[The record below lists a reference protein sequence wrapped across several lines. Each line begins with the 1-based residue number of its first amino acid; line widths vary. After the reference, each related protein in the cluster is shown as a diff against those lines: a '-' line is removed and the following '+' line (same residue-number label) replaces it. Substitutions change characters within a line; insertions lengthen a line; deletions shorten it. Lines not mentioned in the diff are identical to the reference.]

1 MSYCTTTDINN
12 LFGDI
17 SDQVSTDLLTLAQ
30 GNGEAWIEAN
40 LKKHYLPIPTS
51 NPKALKT
58 ANIYYSASDILLSLY
73 HGDELP
79 IQYDVWFNKAQ
90 SLLDD
95 YIDAAVNGEEESD
108 DVNAVELQMVK
119 HSHGLT
125 YSEKRNRNGGVR
137 GWVR

>member
-17 SDQVSTDLLTLAQ
+17 SDDVTTDLLELSQA
-30 GNGEAWIEAN
+30 NGEAWIEAN
-40 LKKHYLPIPTS
+40 LKKHYLPIPTN
-51 NPKALKT
+51 NPKALKA

-79 IQYDVWFNKAQ
+79 VQYDVWFNKAQ

-95 YIDAAVNGEEESD
+95 YIESEVANGED
-108 DVNAVELQMVK
+108 DNINPVELQMVK
-119 HSHGLT
+119 HSHALT
-125 YSEKRNRNGGVR
+125 YREKRKCNRWAR
-137 GWVR
+137 

>member
-17 SDQVSTDLLTLAQ
+17 SDDVTTDLLELSQA
-30 GNGEAWIEAN
+30 NGEAWIEAN
-40 LKKHYLPIPTS
+40 LKKHYLPIPTN
-51 NPKALKT
+51 NPKALKA

-79 IQYDVWFNKAQ
+79 INYDVWFNKAQ

-95 YIDAAVNGEEESD
+95 YIESEVANGED
-108 DVNAVELQMVK
+108 DNINPVELQMVK
-119 HSHGLT
+119 HSHALT
-125 YSEKRNRNGGVR
+125 YREKRKCNRWAR
-137 GWVR
+137 